1 MTGSAGAPP
10 RRAGVTTSFLYDGW
24 DVVQEKQGATVSAD
38 LLLGLGVDERL
49 SRMGS
54 TVLTDALGSAVGL
67 STAGAV
73 QTRYG
78 YDPYGVATA
87 TGTASDNPFQFTG
100 RENDGTG
107 LLAYRNRYYNPA
119 WGRFVSEDPIG
130 LRGGVNAYRYAANNP
145 VQFSDP
151 SGLIPNGLGPSTIK
165 AAEGDG
171 GIKDAASAD
180 DPQGIKQFDAAV
192 KAAGLGSVDKGDS
205 QIS

>member
-1 MTGSAGAPP
+1 M
-10 RRAGVTTSFLYDGW
+10 
-24 DVVQEKQGATVSAD
+24 VQEKQGATVSAD

-130 LRGGVNAYRYAANNP
+130 LQGGDVNLYRYVRNNP
-145 VQFSDP
+145 TALTDP
-151 SGLIPNGLGPSTIK
+151 SGLISIPGGGLGPSPPVGGGLPIQL
-165 AAEGDG
+165 ANDCGYACDG
-171 GIKDAASAD
+171 GTYGTSAMYRIDGINMCRDCAIKFLGCVDKVS
-180 DPQGIKQFDAAV
+180 DPQ
-192 KAAGLGSVDKGDS
+192 S
-205 QIS
+205 